1 LDRVSRGTPSNTEVF
16 KTVTSQQETPVNAT
30 EGRRD
35 SVGRCSSIRRVHTVE
50 SYDSVPKQVFTRKM
64 VTSGPTEEL
73 TPVNYTEGRRDSV
86 GRSSSIR
93 RVYTMESYVSSPKRV
108 FTKNTVI
115 NSPPQ
120 AHRTVPANIT
130 SPSMKSY
137 SEHPKAFPP
146 RPRASITRI
155 PDEDSNPVTQ
165 RNKIDS
171 LELNLF
177 TSLLYIEELQTQN
190 LKLAETSQNLRK
202 GNDAALT
209 KHEDLEKKFLEL
221 SKANFRQDE
230 SMENN
235 LETINSQNAA
245 YLEGF
250 FLIVFTVN
258 RD

>member
-1 LDRVSRGTPSNTEVF
+1 M
-16 KTVTSQQETPVNAT
+16 NAT

-35 SVGRCSSIRRVHTVE
+35 SVGRSSSIRRVHTVE
-50 SYDSVPKQVFTRKM
+50 SYDSLPKQVFTRKI
-64 VTSGPTEEL
+64 VTDGTMEEL

-93 RVYTMESYVSSPKRV
+93 RVYTVESYVSSPKRV
-108 FTKNTVI
+108 FNKKTVI

-120 AHRTVPANIT
+120 EAHRIVPANIT
-130 SPSMKSY
+130 SPSMKSF

-155 PDEDSNPVTQ
+155 PDEDSNPVSQ

-177 TSLLYIEELQTQN
+177 TSMLYIEELQTQN
-190 LKLAETSQNLRK
+190 LKLAETSKNLRID
-202 GNDAALT
+202 NDAAQT
-209 KHEDLEKKFLEL
+209 KHEDLEKKFLDL